1 MNFNYKNSQF
11 VCLKVAQCLEMS
23 SLYCQLLWNV
33 WTIENTV
40 LCSPNSPEI
49 DHLMLYRSTLLTTT
63 LCSTLLV
70 HHYIQFRHCF
80 LTEVRMTFVYG
91 LQGPLIN
98 IFYYKIYLL
107 MASELINISSR
118 TFYKLSNLSKI
129 VVLWCFFISETSE
142 KIYNST
148 FWVEISV

>member
-1 MNFNYKNSQF
+1 MSDDLFNKLNFNYKNSQF

-23 SLYCQLLWNV
+23 SLYCQPLWNGQ
-33 WTIENTV
+33 TFNEEQKT
-40 LCSPNSPEI
+40 LCHDLSNSPEI

-107 MASELINISSR
+107 MASELIKISSR

-129 VVLWCFFISETSE
+129 VV
-142 KIYNST
+142 
-148 FWVEISV
+148 